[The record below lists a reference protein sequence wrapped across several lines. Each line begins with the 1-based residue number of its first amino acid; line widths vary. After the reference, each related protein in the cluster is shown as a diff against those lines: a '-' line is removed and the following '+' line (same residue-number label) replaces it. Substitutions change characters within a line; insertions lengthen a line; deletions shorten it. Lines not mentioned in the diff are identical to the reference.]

1 MFVLHFGHQRSLV
14 ELIILTL
21 IIRTSIN
28 PAPSEDPPG
37 EVTPPASAQLPVVT
51 QIQAPTVLL
60 FTINGVCGIGLGLA
74 NPTPAGNCPV
84 NPDVSEGVPPKDPL
98 TKL

>member
-1 MFVLHFGHQRSLV
+1 MKI
-14 ELIILTL
+14 IILTL

-37 EVTPPASAQLPVVT
+37 ETLPPAIAQPPVVT

-60 FTINGVCGIGLGLA
+60 FTINAVCGIGLGLA

-84 NPDVSEGVPPKDPL
+84 SPDVSEGTPPKDPL